1 MGSDL
6 ASLADSSRMEI
17 PAADATLPAVSEKDT
32 SSPGPVNGGIQRQ
45 SPVWKPIVMQAKH
58 QTPCSYCHLPISP
71 GNAIYPWVRFLD
83 VNQSLKAALNTVLYT
98 LSGRLYRLHAFE
110 LRIERG

>member
-6 ASLADSSRMEI
+6 ASLADSSRME
-17 PAADATLPAVSEKDT
+17 D
-32 SSPGPVNGGIQRQ
+32 
-45 SPVWKPIVMQAKH
+45 
-58 QTPCSYCHLPISP
+58 PISP
-71 GNAIYPWVRFLD
+71 GNAIYPWVRLLD